1 MTIESPLGHN
11 YTLTYQGLS
20 SARGNNLAAKT
31 TALMAVSEDDKPI
44 GTLTAEKRLYIT
56 WEAPVTEVGIRSR
69 FLEDLYLILE
79 SVSDLNGAFMNDPEA
94 QRATFEVQVN
104 ILVGWIWYGGFVITI
119 GGVITMWPSRG
130 SQKNSNKEKLR
141 QSLAGQKA

>member
-1 MTIESPLGHN
+1 
-11 YTLTYQGLS
+11 
-20 SARGNNLAAKT
+20 
-31 TALMAVSEDDKPI
+31 MAVSEDDKPI